1 MWDLKGRSAR
11 HPLRRIGGWIA
22 PLLLAGSGVLLW
34 MPLSHAQDRR
44 RVKEPIVAAP
54 AKICTLAIS
63 NSMECWRATRT
74 PLAQLTARP
83 AILLASLYAG
93 EILLAVHDDLHR
105 AEIVLG
111 GVEVD
116 GIQPG

>member
-44 RVKEPIVAAP
+44 RVKEPIVAATC
-54 AKICTLAIS
+54 KTLHARYLELHGVLEG
-63 NSMECWRATRT
+63 NADTACATDCS
-74 PLAQLTARP
+74 ACDTARIP
-83 AILLASLYAG
+83 VCGRNSAG
-93 EILLAVHDDLHR
+93 R
-105 AEIVLG
+105 A
-111 GVEVD
+111 
-116 GIQPG
+116 